1 MENETNLNEEVR
13 DDLEVVDEEKEEDN
27 SLEFDESEVDEKE
40 AERTAMEL
48 EQREA
53 KAVANIR
60 ARQRSRGYESA
71 SIEEKREIYSEGRII
86 PLEGYED
93 FETDADIRW
102 KEYTDL
108 IGAEKSKRILTG
120 KVVRIAEEEGSD
132 GTVRRYVCVPY
143 GENFEIKIPITQFD
157 TRYARNPELAKN
169 DGRVRARL
177 NLRIDSIV
185 DFTITKVFE
194 TGYALGNRVDAMN
207 RKAFT
212 YFLPHGNRKPIISE
226 GVIVPARICYKT
238 MTQVCVEVCGMEKVL
253 KQEDVTYKRIADVR
267 EELKGKKEVLVKI
280 TTLNVEDKGDKKYSI
295 TFKCSIK
302 EASPNPMKKHFD
314 KLEIGSRFAGS
325 VAAVNESGIFVNI
338 ETYDVTVLCG
348 ASREF
353 PNPGVGERVFFEID
367 GRDEK
372 EYKVHGHL
380 IHIIN

>member
-1 MENETNLNEEVR
+1 MENETNLTEDVR
-13 DDLEVVDEEKEEDN
+13 DALEVVDEEKEEES

-40 AERTAMEL
+40 AERIAKEL

-53 KAVANIR
+53 KVVANIR

-71 SIEEKREIYSEGRII
+71 SLEEKREIYSEGRII
-86 PLEGYED
+86 PLEGFED

-108 IGAEKSKRILTG
+108 IGAWKSGRILTG
-120 KVVRIAEEEGSD
+120 RVVRIAEEDGSD
-132 GTVRRYVCVPY
+132 GSVRRYVCVPY
-143 GENFEIKIPITQFD
+143 GENFEVKIPITYFD
-157 TRYARNPELAKN
+157 ERYSKNLELAKN

-185 DFTITKVFE
+185 DFIIENVNE
-194 TGYALGNRVDAMN
+194 NGYAIGNRVEAMHQ
-207 RKAFT
+207 KAIT
-212 YFLPHGNRKPIISE
+212 HFLPRGNRKPIISE

-280 TTLNVEDKGDKKYSI
+280 TSLNLEDKGNRKYSV
-295 TFKCSIK
+295 TFRCSIK
-302 EASPNPMKKHFD
+302 EATQNPMKKHFN
-314 KLEIGSRFAGS
+314 KLEIGSRFAGTVS
-325 VAAVNESGIFVNI
+325 AVNESGIFVNI
-338 ETYDVTVLCG
+338 DAYRVTVLCG